1 MVDIHYRET
10 QDFDPSAT
18 DDPDAVHDMYRD
30 LRRHCPVAYSHSYD
44 GFWALTTHPEVKAA
58 ALDDAHFISSVKAVV
73 PSDPRGL
80 RRPPL
85 NFDAPAHTP
94 YRKALDATLSRDRL
108 AAMEPALREHAVQ
121 ELTVMLQRG
130 SGDIAQEFGAMFP
143 AWVTTEWLNLGPG
156 QASVLAETAARW
168 VRAWRRQDIEVIN
181 EASGVMYD
189 MARALVADR
198 KVNPRPAE
206 EDPASSLLAV
216 TFHGQPLPEEQVVG
230 ALRQSL
236 VVGMVAPPIVI
247 GSITRHLATDAGL
260 QQRLREQPE
269 LIPAALEEFLRLYAP
284 YRGFCRTV
292 KAPTTILGREILPGE
307 PVTLTYAS
315 ANRDESV
322 FDRPDE
328 FVLDRPN
335 IAEHLAFG
343 RGRHRCPGAPLARLL
358 LRITLEELLR
368 RTVSFTAVGAPEG
381 ARMPELGLVSTYVE
395 FQLPDAH
402 G

>member
-1 MVDIHYRET
+1 MVNLHYRDTE
-10 QDFDPSAT
+10 DFDPTAT
-18 DDPDAVHDMYRD
+18 DDPDAVHAIYRD
-30 LRRHCPVAYSHSYD
+30 LRRRCPVAYSHSYD
-44 GFWALTTHPEVKAA
+44 GFWALTTHQEVKAA
-58 ALDDAHFISSVKAVV
+58 ALDDRHFISSVKAVV

-94 YRKALDATLSRDRL
+94 YRKALDATLSRARL
-108 AAMEPALREHAVQ
+108 AALEPLLRQHAVD
-121 ELTVMLQRG
+121 ELTPMLQRG

-143 AWVTTEWLNLGPG
+143 AWVTTEWLNLEPS

-168 VRAWRRQDIEVIN
+168 VRAWRLQDIDVIN
-181 EASGVMYD
+181 ESSAVMYD
-189 MARALVADR
+189 MARDLVADR
-198 KVNPRPAE
+198 KGSPRPVE
-206 EDPASSLLAV
+206 EDPASSLLAA
-216 TFHGQPLPEEQVVG
+216 TLHGSPLPEEQVVG

-247 GSITRHLATDAGL
+247 GSIARHLAEDAQL
-260 QQRLREQPE
+260 QQHLRERPA

-284 YRGFCRTV
+284 YRGFARTV
-292 KAPTTILGREILPGE
+292 TQPTTILGRQILPGE

-335 IAEHLAFG
+335 IADHLAFG
-343 RGRHRCPGAPLARLL
+343 RGRHRCPGAPLARLML
-358 LRITLEELLR
+358 TITLQELLG
-368 RTVSFTAVGAPEG
+368 RTTSFTAVGPPEG
-381 ARMPELGLVSTYVE
+381 ARMPELGVVSAYLE
-395 FQLPDAH
+395 FRVPDICP
-402 G
+402 